1 MVSGTDVAIVGAGP
15 YALSLAAHLR
25 ARGVEHRVFGRPMQ
39 FWLDMPEGINLK
51 SFAFAT
57 NVYVPA
63 RGYGFAEWCRAN
75 QLEDFEPCTMASFA
89 RYGLWV
95 QSRVVPH
102 VDTSLVTRVSR
113 RGDRRFEVRLSDENT
128 LIANRV
134 VFATGLSYCKFL
146 PPALRDLPPEL
157 VSHTSDHRGYAQFR
171 GKDVAILG
179 GGASA
184 VEAGALIHEAGGRP
198 QIFVRDELAHFGTR
212 LPAERSLYSRMRNPI
227 SVLGPSMKSRLLQA
241 LPFSV
246 RLLPEQARLNFVKH
260 SYGPSSPW
268 WIAPRVWG
276 RVPIFVLTTVTAAEV
291 SGSRVRL
298 KVHEKAFGERTI
310 EVDHV
315 VAGTGFVSDVD
326 RLEYLDEGLKRL
338 VRRVESA
345 PWVNMNFESSVS
357 GAYFLGPIT
366 AFCFGPLYRFVT
378 GAEYAA
384 PVVARHI
391 AGPVRAVTS
400 VMRRRVLPHSEAV
413 AAAATAGV

>member
-1 MVSGTDVAIVGAGP
+1 MVPDTDVAIIGAGP

-25 ARGVEHRVFGRPMQ
+25 ARGVEHRIFGRKMQ

-75 QLEDFEPCTMASFA
+75 HLEDFEPCTMASFA

-95 QSRVVPH
+95 QSRVVPYLEP
-102 VDTSLVTRVSR
+102 VLVTRVSR
-113 RGDRRFEVRLSDENT
+113 RDDGRFEVRLSDESV

-134 VFATGLSYCKFL
+134 VFATGLSYCEFV
-146 PPALRDLPPEL
+146 PSTLRDLPRDL
-157 VSHTSDHRGYAQFR
+157 VSHTSDHRSYAHFR
-171 GKDVAILG
+171 GKDVAIIG

-184 VEAGALIHEAGGRP
+184 IEAGALVHEAGGRP
-198 QIFVRDELAHFGTR
+198 QILVRDELAHFGTR
-212 LPAERSLYSRMRNPI
+212 LPAERSLYSRMRSPI

-246 RLLPEQARLNFVKH
+246 RFLPEQTRLNFVKH
-260 SYGPSSPW
+260 SYGPSAPW

-276 RVPIFVLTTVTAAEV
+276 RVPIFVQTTVQGAEA
-291 SGSRVRL
+291 SGSRARLRVR
-298 KVHEKAFGERTI
+298 ESTYGERTI

-315 VAGTGFVSDVD
+315 IAGTGFVSDVD
-326 RLEYLDEGLKRL
+326 RLEYLDDALKRL
-338 VRRVESA
+338 LRRVESA
-345 PWVNMNFESSVS
+345 PWLSVNFESSVR

-366 AFCFGPLYRFVT
+366 AFSFGPLYRFVA

-384 PVVARHI
+384 PAVARHL
-391 AGPVRAVTS
+391 AGPVRVVTS
-400 VMRRRVLPHSEAV
+400 AVRRRVLRQEDV
-413 AAAATAGV
+413 ATAGAVA

>member
-1 MVSGTDVAIVGAGP
+1 MLPGTDVAIVGAGP

-25 ARGVEHRVFGRPMQ
+25 ARGVEHRVFGRKMQ

-63 RGYGFAEWCRAN
+63 RGYGFAEWCREN
-75 QLEDFEPCTMASFA
+75 HLEDFEPCTMASFA

-95 QSRVVPH
+95 QSRLVPY
-102 VDTSLVTRVSR
+102 VEASLVTRVSR
-113 RGDRRFEVRLSDENT
+113 QNDGRFEVLLSDESVVV
-128 LIANRV
+128 ANRV
-134 VFATGLSYCKFL
+134 VFATGLSYCEYVPSTLRGL
-146 PPALRDLPPEL
+146 PREL
-157 VSHTSDHRGYAQFR
+157 ASHTSEHRSYAQFR
-171 GKDVAILG
+171 GKDVAIIG

-184 VEAGALIHEAGGRP
+184 IEAGALVHEAGGRP
-198 QIFVRDELAHFGTR
+198 QILVRDELAHFSTR

-246 RLLPEQARLNFVKH
+246 RFLPEQARLNFVKH
-260 SYGPSSPW
+260 SYGPSAPW

-276 RVPIFVLTTVTAAEV
+276 RVPIFVQTTVKAAEV

-298 KVHEKAFGERTI
+298 KIHESAYGDRTI

-315 VAGTGFVSDVD
+315 IAGTGFVSDVD
-326 RLEYLDEGLKRL
+326 RLQYLEDALKRSL
-338 VRRVESA
+338 RRVESA
-345 PWVNMNFESSVS
+345 PWLSVNFESSVP

-366 AFCFGPLYRFVT
+366 AFCFGPLYRFVA

-384 PVVARHI
+384 PAVARHL

-400 VMRRRVLPHSEAV
+400 AVRRRILRREDAV
-413 AAAATAGV
+413 AAGAMA